1 MCYSPIFIGNNLFL
15 LQKFCSFALEL
26 KGLRVTA
33 RGCPLVLFAKIMI
46 TAQALGNT
54 IANYLND
61 NGLFLV
67 DIEITK
73 DNDITV
79 SIESRESDVKIDNC
93 IDIDRIIA
101 AEFDRDVEDYS
112 LTVTSAGLDQPFKV
126 LDQYRKFA
134 GTEVE
139 VVIKG
144 GGKVKG
150 ILSAVNEESF
160 EITTSKMVKVEGS
173 KKKVQQDTVTAY
185 SYDGIKSCK
194 PVIKFK

>member
-1 MCYSPIFIGNNLFL
+1 MR
-15 LQKFCSFALEL
+15 
-26 KGLRVTA
+26 GLRVTA
-33 RGCPLVLFAKIMI
+33 CGCPLILFAKNMI
-46 TAQALGNT
+46 TAEALGST
-54 IANYLND
+54 IANYLTT

-73 DNDITV
+73 DNDITIA
-79 SIESRESDVKIDNC
+79 IESAKEDVKIDNC
-93 IDIDRIIA
+93 IDIDRLIA
-101 AEFDRDVEDYS
+101 SEFDRDVEDYS

-126 LDQYRKFA
+126 LNQYIKFI
-134 GTEVE
+134 GSEVE

-150 ILSAVNEESF
+150 ILSAANEEAF

-173 KKKVQQDTVTAY
+173 KKKVQQDTVTPYTYAE
-185 SYDGIKSCK
+185 IKSCK

>member
-1 MCYSPIFIGNNLFL
+1 MR
-15 LQKFCSFALEL
+15 
-26 KGLRVTA
+26 GLRVTA
-33 RGCPLVLFAKIMI
+33 CGCPQVLYDKSMI
-46 TAQALGNT
+46 TTEALGNT

-73 DNDITV
+73 DSDITV
-79 SIESRESDVKIDNC
+79 SIEKHRGDVTIDNC
-93 IDIDRIIA
+93 IDIDRIISA
-101 AEFDRDVEDYS
+101 NFDRDVEDYS

-126 LDQYRKFA
+126 LDQYLKFI
-134 GTEVE
+134 GNEVE
-139 VVIKG
+139 VVVKG

-150 ILSAVNEESF
+150 ILTAADNGTF
-160 EITTSKMVKVEGS
+160 ELTTSKMVKVEGS

-185 SYDGIKSCK
+185 TYEGIKSCK